1 MKTKNVSS
9 IDLVGSA
16 ALNCTKRVLKYNYL
30 CMIYFIISIVF
41 NTTVMAM
48 NNYVIKPDT
57 SKWRNPTATVLKVF
71 TSKDKFKNREVL
83 KLYDDNTYE
92 FVVYQRIP
100 KLFQMK
106 RETGVYKWEGKSL
119 LIADNCN
126 FKLHSTHYLQKYIFK
141 KGKGLYA
148 TKKDALLNGDEIYL
162 QETESAKYKAA
173 FYIDPDQGSIVMNK
187 EAPQKIDLAD
197 LVTNL
202 TKGLETDQQKVDVI
216 VSFIKN
222 SIDYDFYNV
231 NQSADVKEVIAGR
244 KRLGICYSY
253 ATVANKLLSLCGVE
267 CETASGI
274 AKNSV
279 ANVVLELSTNH
290 AWNII
295 TINGTKQ
302 IYDLSWSDITGDS
315 YMNINPEIMIYTH
328 FPNNKKHQL
337 LENPILKNEFDH
349 SPYVTFNGNS
359 KLHNF
364 SPAKAI
370 NYATDVFTVT
380 YDTIIENVRVR
391 NTKDSTAFDVIYEGE
406 IGWSKTKTINFSSVD
421 NVTVDYDNGKTIV
434 SIPITQKTNAIEVN
448 FNDITLGYMVI
459 KDSQKSLYEKY
470 IRNCNPL
477 QADSY
482 VRAVLSAIYL
492 NDMPK
497 LKEFVGDTNTVF
509 FNTKGNLA
517 IKKNVLEKLVT
528 WDGLITELNT
538 MRNTPIEYEIT
549 ACTKKFI
556 LEKSEGRY
564 IITGIK

>member
-1 MKTKNVSS
+1 MKTKNLTEINLAFTNLLSS
-9 IDLVGSA
+9 LKKIIKHGVLCLVYFIVCFLFNPTLL
-16 ALNCTKRVLKYNYL
+16 ALNNSV
-30 CMIYFIISIVF
+30 
-41 NTTVMAM
+41 A
-48 NNYVIKPDT
+48 KPDT
-57 SKWRNPTATVLKVF
+57 AKWRNPTAGVLKVF

-173 FYIDPDQGSIVMNK
+173 FYIDPDQGAIVMNK

-328 FPNNKKHQL
+328 FPNNPKHQL
-337 LENPILKNEFDH
+337 LENSISKNEFDH

-359 KLHNF
+359 TIHDF

-380 YDTIIENVRVR
+380 FDTIIENVRVR

-406 IGWSKTKTINFSSVD
+406 IGWSKTKTIKFSSVD
-421 NVTVDYDNGKTIV
+421 NVIVDYDNGKTIV

-482 VRAVLSAIYL
+482 VRGVLSAIYL

-509 FNTKGNLA
+509 FNTKGKLA
-517 IKKNVLEKLVT
+517 LKKNVIEKIMT
-528 WDGLITELNT
+528 WDGLISDFHVVISD
-538 MRNTPIEYEIT
+538 PIENYII
-549 ACTKKFI
+549 ACNKKFI
-556 LEKSEGRY
+556 FEKSEGRY
-564 IITGIK
+564 VITGIK